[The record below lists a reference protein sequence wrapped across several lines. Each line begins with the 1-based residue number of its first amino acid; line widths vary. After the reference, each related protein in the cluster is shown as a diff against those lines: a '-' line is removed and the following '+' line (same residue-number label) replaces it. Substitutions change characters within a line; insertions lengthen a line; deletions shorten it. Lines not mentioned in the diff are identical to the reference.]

1 MRDITRLRLCLRLG
15 LPLIGLAG
23 SAAAADPVPYPAM
36 SGPLNA
42 NANPTKFDAG
52 PLGKIYVTGALTGLA
67 QYQDHAV
74 PGDDKT
80 LADISNGQVF
90 VQKTDGPLQF
100 FIQAGLYSL
109 PDLGFPYVKATDTTK
124 NLYGVVPQAFVKIAP
139 NSDFS
144 ILAGKLPTLIGA
156 EYTFSFENMN
166 VERGL
171 LWNQETAVS
180 RGVQANY
187 AHGPVSLSVSLNDGF
202 YSKRF
207 NWISASFGYT
217 LDKENSVTLVGA
229 GNVSHTAHSSAA
241 TPLLQNNGEIY
252 NLIFTHTAGPWI
264 VQPYL
269 QYTRVH
275 AEPALGTPRGAS
287 TYGAAL
293 LLKYSVSKA
302 LSLVGRGEYI
312 AQSGSPGGTTPSL
325 LYGPGSSAWS
335 LTFTPTYQQGIFF
348 VRGEA
353 SHVGVSDL
361 APGSGF
367 GSSLNHK
374 SQNRLLVEGGF
385 LF

>member
-1 MRDITRLRLCLRLG
+1 MRANKRVRLG
-15 LPLIGLAG
+15 LRFGLPVLGLAA

-74 PGDDKT
+74 PGDDET

-109 PDLGFPYVKATDTTK
+109 PDLGFSYVKATDTTK

-144 ILAGKLPTLIGA
+144 VLAGELPTLIGA

-166 VERGL
+166 IERGL

-202 YSKRF
+202 YSKHF

-217 LDKENSVTLVGA
+217 LDKENSVTLVGG
-229 GNVSHTAHSSAA
+229 GNVSHTAHTSAA

-275 AEPALGTPRGAS
+275 AEPALGIARGAS

-293 LLKYSVSKA
+293 LLKYSVSKTF
-302 LSLVGRGEYI
+302 SLAGRAEYI

-374 SQNRLLVEGGF
+374 SQDRLLVEGGF